1 MELTYRIE
9 NGMRIPDLTLPPQ
22 PEGEIGKYGRMRL
35 EFLKAHRRGT
45 YGVMKANATLKQY
58 LLEIDRT
65 ATETVEKL
73 TRELARN
80 AGVTEQMKNEDPLR
94 WIGLMNSCKMAA
106 EETVLHDLIHV

>member
-1 MELTYRIE
+1 MELTYRTE

-58 LLEIDRT
+58 LLEIDQT
-65 ATETVEKL
+65 ATQAVEEITK
-73 TRELARN
+73 RLAR
-80 AGVTEQMKNEDPLR
+80 AEGVTEQMKAEDPLK
-94 WIGLMNSCKMAA
+94 WIGLMNNCKMAA
-106 EETVLHDLIHV
+106 EETVLNDLIYR

>member
-1 MELTYRIE
+1 MELTYRTE
-9 NGMRIPDLTLPPQ
+9 NGMRIPDLMLPPQ

-73 TRELARN
+73 TKELARN

-106 EETVLHDLIHV
+106 EETVLRDLIHV